1 MKKISTLITI
11 LFITVSLFSQSYFR
25 YQGQKIQLSADSTAF
40 VIQTNIQSAEKQNSA
55 LEKQLQEGEIKSFQK
70 LPGNRFLVIGNK
82 SLPGYYDYF
91 STLYR
96 SEVNSI
102 VIILP
107 RIVVML
113 KQGANLQS
121 VLGKYKGK
129 LVRESGSNQKFIL
142 RCIATQSEEVLKL
155 VNELDARDDIEWC
168 EPEFLSEYRVDNTLY
183 PQQYYLRNT
192 GQNGGTAEIDIN
204 IEPAWNI
211 TSGSTC
217 ITVAVIDNGVDR
229 NHEDMGARVLDG
241 FTIRNPAG
249 GGEPQNANFLD
260 PKCHGMACAGILAAS
275 NNTIGIRGV
284 ASNVNILPVN
294 IVPDAAYLLI
304 DEIIYGFGTNIEIAE
319 AISWAWRQADVLSC
333 SWGGG
338 APSNYITVAID
349 SARTYGRNGRGCVVV
364 FASGNDWPRVTDV
377 AYPARLDGIIT
388 VGAIN
393 NKGKIW
399 HYSQRGPSMD
409 LVAPSGNIGGSGDVI
424 TIDRMGDLGANAGNY
439 MANFGG
445 TSAACPQ
452 VAGVAALM
460 LSVRPDLTE
469 VQVRTI
475 LQQTATDMGPYGFD
489 NTYGYGRVNAYA
501 AVQAVSPTI
510 TGPTMFCKTES
521 YTLSAVPGSTVK
533 WSTSPANWFSPGSG
547 TGNTAF
553 VSPGSVAFMGLGT
566 LTFTVD
572 TGCSDFTVMKTVLV
586 NGYEPEIYGIPPDPS
601 MHLCAGSFNLAWA
614 SPSTDGYYHW
624 EVYGGTIVYGQGT
637 NCLHYIIDQLIP
649 PNTSETVGISLTI
662 HGACGNPMTKGV
674 SVLVKDCDGG
684 GVLTNIYPNPV
695 SDILTVELDNK
706 ILSQGNNLEIRL
718 YDGTGNQ
725 LRQSM
730 VKESTVRISVA
741 SLANGVYFL
750 HIYDAK
756 SDILEK
762 RQVVVQ
768 H

>member
-1 MKKISTLITI
+1 M
-11 LFITVSLFSQSYFR
+11 
-25 YQGQKIQLSADSTAF
+25 
-40 VIQTNIQSAEKQNSA
+40 
-55 LEKQLQEGEIKSFQK
+55 
-70 LPGNRFLVIGNK
+70 
-82 SLPGYYDYF
+82 
-91 STLYR
+91 
-96 SEVNSI
+96 NSI

-129 LVRESGSNQKFIL
+129 LVRESGDNQKFIL

-168 EPEFLSEYRVDNTLY
+168 EPEFFSEYRVDNILY

-192 GQNGGTAEIDIN
+192 GQNGGTAGIDIN

-217 ITVAVIDNGVDR
+217 ITVAVLDAGVDR
-229 NHEDMGARVLDG
+229 NHEDMGTRVLAG

-260 PKCHGMACAGILAAS
+260 LKYHGMACAGIVAAS

-294 IVPDAAYLLI
+294 IVPDAAFELSGR
-304 DEIIYGFGTNIEIAE
+304 IIQGFGTNIEIAQ
-319 AISWAWRQADVLSC
+319 AISWAWRRADVLSC
-333 SWGGG
+333 SWGGEV
-338 APSNYITVAID
+338 PSNDITAAID
-349 SARTYGRNGRGCVVV
+349 SARTYGRNSRGCVVV
-364 FASGNDWPRVTDV
+364 FASGNNWPTATDV
-377 AYPARLDGIIT
+377 AYPGRLDGVIT
-388 VGAIN
+388 VGALN
-393 NKGKIW
+393 NQGTIW
-399 HYSQRGPSMD
+399 PYSQRGQSMD
-409 LVAPSGNIGGSGDVI
+409 LVAPSGNIGSGDVR
-424 TIDRMGDLGANAGNY
+424 TTDRMGDLGANAGNY
-439 MANFGG
+439 MENFGG

-452 VAGVAALM
+452 VAGVVALM

-469 VQVRTI
+469 AQIRTI
-475 LQQTATDMGPYGFD
+475 LQQNAIDMGSSGFD
-489 NTYGYGRVNAYA
+489 NTFGYGRVDAYA

-521 YTLSAVPGSTVK
+521 YTLSVVPGSTVT
-533 WSTSPANWFSPGSG
+533 WSTNPTNWFSPHSG
-547 TGNTAF
+547 TGNTAV
-553 VSPGSVAFMGLGT
+553 VSPGSVAYMGFGT
-566 LTFTVD
+566 ITFTVD
-572 TGCSDFTVMKTVLV
+572 TGCSDFTVIKTVLV

-601 MHLCAGSFNLAWA
+601 MHLCAGSSNLAWA

-624 EVYGGTIVYGQGT
+624 EVYGGTIVFGQGT
-637 NCLHYIIDQLIP
+637 NCLHYIIDPLIP

-662 HGACGNPMTKGV
+662 HGDCGNPMTIGV

-684 GVLTNIYPNPV
+684 GVLTKIYPNPV
-695 SDILTVELDNK
+695 SDILTVELNNK
-706 ILSQGNNLEIRL
+706 ILSQDNNLEIRL
-718 YDGTGNQ
+718 YDETGNQ
-725 LRQSM
+725 LRQSR
-730 VKESTVRISVA
+730 VKENTVRISVA

-750 HIYDAK
+750 HIYDGK

-762 RQVVVQ
+762 RQIVVQ